1 MSGDRTELR
10 LQRNGL
16 GERQCGVGERG
27 VRKETE
33 RVWSSYEAANRLGI
47 SHHMGRMLNGEL

>member
-1 MSGDRTELR
+1 MSGELR

-16 GERQCGVGERG
+16 GERQCGVGWG
-27 VRKETE
+27 GGAETE
-33 RVWSSYEAANRLGI
+33 RVWSSYEAAKRLGI